1 MVKVVLE
8 PETRNKIKFVSSKD
22 QDTKKI
28 MEELFDMDQLE
39 SAFGGNDGTELDMNK
54 YAKRMREEDN
64 KTHSFWTQA
73 NSVSSFDSTRL
84 AADSETS
91 NHEKVP
97 CS

>member
-8 PETRNKIKFVSSKD
+8 PETRNKVKFVNSKD

-28 MEELFDMDQLE
+28 MEDLFDMDQLE
-39 SAFGGNDGTELDMNK
+39 SAFGGNDDTEFDMNK
-54 YAKRMREEDN
+54 YAKRMTEEDN

-73 NSVSSFDSTRL
+73 NS
-84 AADSETS
+84 ETS
-91 NHEKVP
+91 NDDKIP